1 MCDFD
6 EAELGEY
13 LAYLE
18 AARVRVR
25 TFERGPSEELARVLS
40 PRAGTVAEAA

>member
-6 EAELGEY
+6 EADLGEY

-25 TFERGPSEELARVLS
+25 TFERGPSEELARVPS
-40 PRAGTVAEAA
+40 PPAATAAEAA